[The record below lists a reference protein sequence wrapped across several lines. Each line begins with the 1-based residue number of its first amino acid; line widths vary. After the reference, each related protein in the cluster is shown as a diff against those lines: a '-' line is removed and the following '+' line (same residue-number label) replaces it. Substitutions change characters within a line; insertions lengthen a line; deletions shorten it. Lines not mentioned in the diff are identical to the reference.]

1 MSQVTGSEGFE
12 SDDRPGRIER
22 LGELLREVRRR
33 LEDYQELADP
43 TPAQRDAWDADLYF
57 YDDALVSVADLLDID
72 VPPAWRDDLTPEG
85 RTEIEAAVTAAGL
98 DLSTVPPD

>member
-1 MSQVTGSEGFE
+1 MSRVTGSEGYE

-22 LGELLREVRRR
+22 LEELLREVRRR
-33 LEDYQELADP
+33 LEDYQELAEP
-43 TPAQRDAWDADLYF
+43 APAQRDAWDADLYF

-85 RTEIEAAVTAAGL
+85 RAEIEAAVTAAGL
-98 DLSTVPPD
+98 DLAAVPPD